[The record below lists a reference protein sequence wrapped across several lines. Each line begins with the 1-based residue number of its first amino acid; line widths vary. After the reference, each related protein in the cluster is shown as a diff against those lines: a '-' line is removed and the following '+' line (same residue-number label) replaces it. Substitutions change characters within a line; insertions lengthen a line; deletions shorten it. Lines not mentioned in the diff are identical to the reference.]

1 MSGSTASHPP
11 KAANRG
17 RNRREVRPARALLAP
32 LFALLVCVPGCA
44 ALESSTAQPPPEGP
58 LIVGFI
64 DVGQGDEVFRNDE
77 HGVVV
82 VTIRDDSVENA
93 ATTKGG

>member
-32 LFALLVCVPGCA
+32 LFALLVCAPGCA

-64 DVGQGDEVFRNDE
+64 DVGQGDKVFRNDE
-77 HGVVV
+77 HGDVV
-82 VTIRDDSVENA
+82 VTIRDDSVENV